1 MIFYSSEFDR
11 DIYINKKNNIHRLSL
26 KICNITSKITI
37 NSPVYI
43 SNSEI
48 YIFFIENSGWIKE
61 QLKHCVVTEIVQEG
75 SFLPIEGNHREVILS
90 KKITNISLCD
100 PKKIFLPSV
109 YKNVGLELKNFLI
122 GHSKKMMIPI
132 LKQKANLI
140 QKKISKI
147 SFKDTKSR
155 WGSCT
160 SNRSIMINWRLIMAP
175 PSVYKYVLIHELSHL
190 VHMNHSSKFWK
201 LVWELH
207 PNYLNDKKWLKIYGK
222 EIRKYVFN

>member
-1 MIFYSSEFDR
+1 
-11 DIYINKKNNIHRLSL
+11 
-26 KICNITSKITI
+26 
-37 NSPVYI
+37 
-43 SNSEI
+43 
-48 YIFFIENSGWIKE
+48 
-61 QLKHCVVTEIVQEG
+61 
-75 SFLPIEGNHREVILS
+75 
-90 KKITNISLCD
+90 
-100 PKKIFLPSV
+100 
-109 YKNVGLELKNFLI
+109 
-122 GHSKKMMIPI
+122 MMIPI